1 MALDEQMLAA
11 VRVPQRGMTGVWE
24 MTKPKIEYAELSDTY
39 GKFLVEPLER
49 GFGVTLGNA
58 LRRVLLSS
66 IPGAA
71 VTSVKIENVLHEF
84 STIPGVV
91 EDVTQLI
98 LNLKELSFK
107 LHSDK
112 PKLLRLDVKGKRT
125 SPRAIS
131 SPTPRWRSSTPTCT
145 IATLDG
151 KNAHLVME
159 LVVERGKGYVPAER
173 HRKSE
178 HVIGVIPVDSV
189 FSPIQKVNYGVEDTR
204 VGHATDYDRL
214 VLEVWTDGSIRPE
227 EALQESARLLID
239 YFRLFVGAAAGTEVA
254 VGPQADETN
263 KLATMPIEELDL
275 SVRPYNCLKRA
286 GINTVGDL
294 LQRTEDEVV
303 NVKNFGRK
311 SLDEVKEK
319 LAGARARAAA
329 EGRLMGAGTEGAP
342 SRARHR
348 RADGVVPRAG
358 RGADRARADHHD
370 GAQGQGNQEGR
381 GPDDRSRAAERP
393 RARGGRSPS

>member
-1 MALDEQMLAA
+1 MMDEQTLAVA
-11 VRVPQRGMTGVWE
+11 RVPQKGTTGVWE
-24 MTKPKIEYAELSDTY
+24 GAKPKIEYAELSDTY
-39 GKFLVEPLER
+39 GKFIIEPLER

-84 STIPGVV
+84 STVPGVV

-112 PKLLRLDVKGKRT
+112 PKLLRLDVKGKREVT
-125 SPRAIS
+125 AGDLAPDAEVEILN
-131 SPTPRWRSSTPTCT
+131 PDLH

-189 FSPIQKVNYGVEDTR
+189 FSPIQKVNYAVEDTR

-227 EALQESARLLID
+227 EALQEAGRLLID
-239 YFRLFVGAAAGTEVA
+239 FFRLLAGTAAGPEVA
-254 VGPQADETN
+254 VGPQAEETN
-263 KLATMPIEELDL
+263 KLASMPIEELDL

-319 LAGARARAAA
+319 LAA
-329 EGRLMGAGTEGAP
+329 MGLEL
-342 SRARHR
+342 R
-348 RADGVVPRAG
+348 R
-358 RGADRARADHHD
+358 RGA
-370 GAQGQGNQEGR
+370 
-381 GPDDRSRAAERP
+381 
-393 RARGGRSPS
+393 

>member
-1 MALDEQMLAA
+1 MDESMVMVTPG
-11 VRVPQRGMTGVWE
+11 VRVPNRGLADVWDT
-24 MTKPKIEYAELSDTY
+24 TKGKIEYAELSDTY
-39 GKFLVEPLER
+39 GKFVVEPLER

-91 EDVTQLI
+91 EDVTQVI

-112 PKLLRLDVKGKRT
+112 PKLLRFDVRGKKDVLAGDLQ
-125 SPRAIS
+125 PDAEVEVLN
-131 SPTPRWRSSTPTCT
+131 PDLH
-145 IATLDG
+145 IASLDG
-151 KNAHLVME
+151 KNAHLAME
-159 LVVERGKGYVPAER
+159 LVVERGKGYVQAER

-189 FSPIQKVNYGVEDTR
+189 FSPIQKVNYVVEDTR

-239 YFRLFVGAAAGTEVA
+239 SFRLFVGTAAGAEV
-254 VGPQADETN
+254 VIGPQVDETN
-263 KLATMPIEELDL
+263 KIAAMPVEELDL

-294 LQRTEDEVV
+294 LQRTEEEVV

-319 LAGARARAAA
+319 LAALGL
-329 EGRLMGAGTEGAP
+329 EL
-342 SRARHR
+342 R
-348 RADGVVPRAG
+348 R
-358 RGADRARADHHD
+358 RGA
-370 GAQGQGNQEGR
+370 
-381 GPDDRSRAAERP
+381 
-393 RARGGRSPS
+393 

>member
-1 MALDEQMLAA
+1 LAN
-11 VRVPQRGMTGVWE
+11 VWDA
-24 MTKPKIEYAELSDTY
+24 TKPKIEFAELSDTY
-39 GKFLVEPLER
+39 GKFIVEPLER

-66 IPGAA
+66 ISGAA

-91 EDVTQLI
+91 EDVTQVI
-98 LNLKELSFK
+98 LNLKELSLK

-112 PKLLRLDVKGKRT
+112 PKLLRMDVRGKKDVVAGDLQ
-125 SPRAIS
+125 PDAEVEILN
-131 SPTPRWRSSTPTCT
+131 PDLH

-151 KNAHLVME
+151 KNAHLTME

-178 HVIGVIPVDSV
+178 HVIGVIPIDSI
-189 FSPIQKVNYGVEDTR
+189 FSPIQKVNYVVDDTR
-204 VGHATDYDRL
+204 VGQAADYDRL
-214 VLEVWTDGSIRPE
+214 TLEVWTDGSIRPE
-227 EALQESARLLID
+227 EALQESARLMID
-239 YFRLFVGAAAGTEVA
+239 GFRLFVGTAVAPEVA
-254 VGPQADETN
+254 VGPQADEAN

-286 GINTVGDL
+286 GINTLGDL
-294 LQRTEDEVV
+294 LQRTEEEVV

-319 LAGARARAAA
+319 LAALGL
-329 EGRLMGAGTEGAP
+329 EL
-342 SRARHR
+342 R
-348 RADGVVPRAG
+348 R
-358 RGADRARADHHD
+358 RGA
-370 GAQGQGNQEGR
+370 
-381 GPDDRSRAAERP
+381 
-393 RARGGRSPS
+393 

>member
-1 MALDEQMLAA
+1 METNMLVGATGL
-11 VRVPQRGMTGVWE
+11 RVPDRGLGEVWDS
-24 MTKPKIEYAELSDTY
+24 TKPKIEFAELSDTY
-39 GKFLVEPLER
+39 GKFIVEPLER

-58 LRRVLLSS
+58 LRRILLSS
-66 IPGAA
+66 ISGAA

-91 EDVTQLI
+91 EDVTQVI
-98 LNLKELSFK
+98 LNLKELSLK

-112 PKLLRLDVKGKRT
+112 PKLLRMDVRGKKDVVAGDLQ
-125 SPRAIS
+125 PDAEVEILN
-131 SPTPRWRSSTPTCT
+131 PDLH

-151 KNAHLVME
+151 KNAHLAME

-178 HVIGVIPVDSV
+178 HVIGVIPIDSV
-189 FSPIQKVNYGVEDTR
+189 FSPIQKVNYVVDDTR
-204 VGHATDYDRL
+204 VGQAADYDRL
-214 VLEVWTDGSIRPE
+214 SLEVWTDGSIRPE

-239 YFRLFVGAAAGTEVA
+239 GFRLFVGTAVAPEVA
-254 VGPQADETN
+254 VGPQVDEAN

-286 GINTVGDL
+286 GINTLGDL
-294 LQRTEDEVV
+294 LQRTEEEVV

-319 LAGARARAAA
+319 LAALGL
-329 EGRLMGAGTEGAP
+329 EL
-342 SRARHR
+342 R
-348 RADGVVPRAG
+348 R
-358 RGADRARADHHD
+358 RGA
-370 GAQGQGNQEGR
+370 
-381 GPDDRSRAAERP
+381 
-393 RARGGRSPS
+393 